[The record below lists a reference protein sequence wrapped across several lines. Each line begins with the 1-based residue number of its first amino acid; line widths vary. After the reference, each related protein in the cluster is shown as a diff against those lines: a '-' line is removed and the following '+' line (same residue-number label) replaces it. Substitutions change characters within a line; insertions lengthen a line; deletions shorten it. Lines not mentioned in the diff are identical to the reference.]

1 MLPARVIRFVL
12 KPAVFVASLAPFGWL
27 VYGAAAGGLGP
38 NPIEAVTHLTGEWTL
53 DRKASDDVQSRIEA
67 ATGPGYVKGSERA
80 IRVLPTG
87 NEKSEVERLELRDT
101 LLGLIGS
108 LDAME
113 ITQGP
118 RDVKL
123 VRGDDVGIFYFDREH
138 VRNGLHG
145 RKLRCRTSWKG
156 PQLLIEQS
164 GEDKTRVI
172 QLLTLL
178 PEGRRLIL
186 VARIEHARLLEP
198 LELKLVYDRA
208 VAR

>member
-1 MLPARVIRFVL
+1 MRLPGRAGGTVL
-12 KPAVFVASLAPFGWL
+12 LATLALGLASQ
-27 VYGAAAGGLGP
+27 AAAAQDTSVAQGRP
-38 NPIEAVTHLTGEWTL
+38 DMTGEWTL
-53 DRKASDDVQSRIEA
+53 DHKASDDVQAKVEA
-67 ATGPGYVKGSERA
+67 AAGPGYVKGSGRA
-80 IRVLPTG
+80 VRVLPTG
-87 NEKSEVERLELRDT
+87 NEKSEVERLELREL

-113 ITQGP
+113 IAQSA

-138 VRNGLHG
+138 VRDGLQG
-145 RKLRCRTSWKG
+145 RKLRCRTTWRG
-156 PQLLIEQS
+156 PQLMIEQN
-164 GEDKTRVI
+164 GDDKARVI

-178 PEGRRLIL
+178 PEGKRLIL
-186 VARIEHARLLEP
+186 AVRIEHARLREP